1 MRFITLTRENGQPV
15 AVSVPQIQKIEPGKD
30 HTAIILTTAYVAVTE
45 TLEEI
50 LERINYDPFG
60 SATDALNDP
69 NHPGWNRL
77 KQAVTKTEGLTWEE
91 ANEAMRRGEKVTNAE
106 WCQDAYIEF
115 DRLGGI
121 ENILDEEGKRFNPS
135 QYIETSENKWQ
146 IYRESGDQA

>member
-91 ANEAMRRGEKVTNAE
+91 AKEAMSRGEKVREECWPKNAFIHGKE
-106 WCQDAYIEF
+106 IEP
-115 DRLGGI
+115 
-121 ENILDEEGKRFNPS
+121 NTYLDEKGRPHTPILEVRVSND
-135 QYIETSENKWQ
+135 WQ
-146 IYRESGDQA
+146 IYREPGDQS